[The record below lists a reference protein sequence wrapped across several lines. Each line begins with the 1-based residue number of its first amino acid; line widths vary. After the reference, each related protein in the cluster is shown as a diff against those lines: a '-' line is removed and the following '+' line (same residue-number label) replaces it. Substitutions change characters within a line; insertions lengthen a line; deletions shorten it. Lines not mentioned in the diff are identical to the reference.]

1 MNTTER
7 CVARGLTTPL
17 ASHAAARP
25 DAPALVFPDE
35 TLTWAAL
42 HAAVEARA
50 REIAALPPGGV
61 ALRLSNSAAL
71 IVLVLASA
79 RAGREAQVLDSA
91 WPDDTARAVRAR
103 LAPAALVTECEGD
116 VATGE
121 GHATLAPCDAASSP
135 EYRGGCG
142 PHSVAAHLVPRPL
155 RLADL
160 PPLAPPL
167 ATVREEPLP
176 QPDPASPFY
185 VGFTSGSTG
194 LPKGYRRSQRSWV
207 ASFAAERA
215 EFGIGPAD
223 TVAAPGH
230 FTHSLFLYAVLA
242 GLHAGARVLALPRFR
257 PDHALRLLA
266 EERATVLWGVPTHYG
281 LILERAEREGVRLP
295 ALRLALASGAKWPAA
310 LMPRL
315 AAVAPDA
322 LFAEFYGASELSFVA
337 LARADEEVPKG
348 SVGRPFPGVEVVV
361 RDRAGRR
368 LPTGR
373 RGLVHVASDL
383 VFIDY
388 ACGEAEDD
396 ACLRRGREVSVGDAG
411 WLDERGFLHLSGRWK
426 RMIVTSGKNVFPEEI
441 ERLVERRP
449 DVAASCVLG
458 RPDARRGE
466 RLLGIVASEGEGPS
480 RADLVAWCRARLPL
494 ALVPHRWHRLDDWP
508 MTGSGKTDFAA
519 VARALAEGRT
529 REIP

>member
-17 ASHAAARP
+17 ATHAASRP
-25 DAPALVFPDE
+25 DASALVFPDE
-35 TLTWAAL
+35 ALNWAAL

-71 IVLVLASA
+71 IVLVLACA
-79 RAGREAQVLDSA
+79 RAGREAQVLDPA
-91 WPDDTARAVRAR
+91 WPKATARVVLAELSPAV
-103 LAPAALVTECEGD
+103 LVTECEAD
-116 VATGE
+116 VGAGE
-121 GHATLAPCDAASSP
+121 GASEP
-135 EYRGGCG
+135 
-142 PHSVAAHLVPRPL
+142 PPTHLVPRPL

-160 PPLAPPL
+160 PPLAPPR
-167 ATVREEPLP
+167 ADPLP
-176 QPDPASPFY
+176 EPDPASPFY

-194 LPKGYRRSQRSWV
+194 SPKGYRRSQASWA

-215 EFGIGPAD
+215 EFGIGPDD

-242 GLHAGARVLALPRFR
+242 SLHAGARVLALPRFR
-257 PDHALRLLA
+257 PDHALRRLK
-266 EERATVLWGVPTHYG
+266 EERATVLYGVPTHYG
-281 LILERAEREGVRLP
+281 LILERAEREGVTLP
-295 ALRLALASGAKWPAA
+295 ALRLALASGAKWPAS
-310 LMPRL
+310 LTPRL
-315 AAVAPDA
+315 AAVAPAA

-337 LARADEEVPKG
+337 LARADEAVPEG
-348 SVGRPFPGVEVVV
+348 SVGRPFAGVEVVV

-388 ACGEAEDD
+388 ACGESEDET
-396 ACLRRGREVSVGDAG
+396 CLRRDREVSVGDAG
-411 WLDERGFLHLSGRWK
+411 WLDEAGFLHLCGRWR

-441 ERLVERRP
+441 ERVVERRA
-449 DVAASCVLG
+449 DVRAACVLG

-466 RLLGIVASEGEGPS
+466 RLLGVVASEGEGPS
-480 RADLVAWCRARLPL
+480 RADLVASCRAHLAL
-494 ALVPHRWHRLDDWP
+494 ALVPQRWHRLDDWP

-519 VARALAEGRT
+519 VARAVDEGRT

>member
-1 MNTTER
+1 MVGETVDT
-7 CVARGLTTPL
+7 LTAPL
-17 ASHAAARP
+17 ASHAGTRP
-25 DAPALVFPDE
+25 DAPALVFPDG
-35 TLTWAAL
+35 TITWAAL

-71 IVLVLASA
+71 IVLVLACA
-79 RAGREAQVLDSA
+79 RAGREAQVLDPA
-91 WPDDTARAVRAR
+91 WPVDTAHAVLAR
-103 LAPAALVTECEGD
+103 LAPVVLITEYEGD
-116 VATGE
+116 VVAGLAACEGE
-121 GHATLAPCDAASSP
+121 SSAPIT
-135 EYRGGCG
+135 
-142 PHSVAAHLVPRPL
+142 HLVPRAL

-160 PPLAPPL
+160 PQLAPASAMPRF
-167 ATVREEPLP
+167 APASPLP
-176 QPDPASPFY
+176 EPDPASPFY

-194 LPKGYRRSQRSWV
+194 LPKGYRRSQHSWV

-215 EFGIGPAD
+215 EFGVGPDD

-257 PDHALRLLA
+257 PDHALRLLV
-266 EERATVLWGVPTHYG
+266 EESATVLYGVPTHYG
-281 LILERAEREGVRLP
+281 LILERAEKEGVSLP
-295 ALRLALASGAKWPAA
+295 ALRLALASGAKWPAS
-310 LMPRL
+310 LTPRL
-315 AAVAPDA
+315 AAVAPNA

-337 LARADEEVPKG
+337 LARADETVPDG
-348 SVGRPFPGVEVVV
+348 SVGRPFPGVELVV

-383 VFIDY
+383 VFMDY
-388 ACGEAEDD
+388 ACGEAADD
-396 ACLRRGREVSVGDAG
+396 TCLRRGREVSVGDAG
-411 WLDERGFLHLSGRWK
+411 WLDERGFLYLCGRWK

-441 ERLVERRP
+441 ERLVERRA
-449 DVAASCVLG
+449 DVTASCVLG

-466 RLLGIVASEGEGPS
+466 RLLGIVAPEGEGPS
-480 RADLVAWCRARLPL
+480 RADLVAWCRAHLPL

-519 VARALAEGRT
+519 VTRALDEGRT
-529 REIP
+529 RKIP

>member
-1 MNTTER
+1 M
-7 CVARGLTTPL
+7 RGETGITLTTPL
-17 ASHAAARP
+17 ASHARVRP

-35 TLTWAAL
+35 SITWAAL

-50 REIAALPPGGV
+50 REIASLPPGGV
-61 ALRLSNSAAL
+61 ALRLSNSPAL
-71 IVLVLASA
+71 IVLVLACA
-79 RAGREAQVLDSA
+79 RAGREAQVLDPA
-91 WPDDTARAVRAR
+91 WPNETARAVLAR
-103 LAPAALVTECEGD
+103 LAPAALITECEGD
-116 VATGE
+116 ASAGE
-121 GHATLAPCDAASSP
+121 CARDGKGAPAP
-135 EYRGGCG
+135 IT
-142 PHSVAAHLVPRPL
+142 HLVPRPL

-160 PPLAPPL
+160 PPLTPA
-167 ATVREEPLP
+167 RDEPAARLDP
-176 QPDPASPFY
+176 ASPFPEPDPAAPFY

-194 LPKGYRRSQRSWV
+194 LPKGYRRGQRSWV

-215 EFGIGPAD
+215 EFGIGPDD

-257 PDHALRLLA
+257 PDHALRLLVEA
-266 EERATVLWGVPTHYG
+266 RATVLYGVPTHWG
-281 LILERAEREGVRLP
+281 LILERAEKEGARLP

-310 LMPRL
+310 LTPRL
-315 AAVAPDA
+315 AAVAPNA

-337 LARADEEVPKG
+337 LARADEAVPEG
-348 SVGRPFPGVEVVV
+348 SVGRPFAGVEVVV

-383 VFIDY
+383 VFMDY

-396 ACLRRGREVSVGDAG
+396 ACLRRSREVSVGDAG
-411 WLDERGFLHLSGRWK
+411 WLDEAGFLHLCGRWK

-441 ERLVERRP
+441 ERVVERRA

-466 RLLGIVASEGEGPS
+466 RLLGIVAARGEGPS

-519 VARALAEGRT
+519 VARALEEGRT